1 MHLTLVFL
9 GEVAEDRLASIVGA
23 LSELDITPFEIRITG
38 FDTFPRAG
46 ALFAE
51 VDPSPRLLHLQAQVA
66 ERMVGCGFVPE
77 SRPYHP
83 HITLARLRSQLRIN
97 RSQFVRISGVRQS
110 FRMEAVNLYRS
121 RQTARGSSYD
131 ILAQMPG
138 SRS

>member
-1 MHLTLVFL
+1 VH
-9 GEVAEDRLASIVGA
+9 A
-23 LSELDITPFEIRITG
+23 LSELDATPFQIRITG

-66 ERMVGCGFVPE
+66 ERMAGCGFVPE

-83 HITLARLRSQLRIN
+83 HITLARLRSPLRIN
-97 RSQFVRISGVRQS
+97 RSQFVRISGVRHS

-121 RQTARGSSYD
+121 RQTADGSSYD
-131 ILAQMPG
+131 ILAQMSG